1 MDRAESTGIEPESNS
16 SCSTIES
23 AEAAHAVAESAH
35 DAIMRIA
42 AALIQMRAGT
52 KSIGTPTRAVEI
64 DATLHFRYG
73 SAGSAAASAFQIEF
87 RCDGPRICPISK
99 EEYTADHYHAIMR
112 AHELTG
118 LLALYIHCPLCSA
131 KENGSS
137 LASGGYC
144 FVCVL
149 SQEETRYLDQR
160 GAFEKARA
168 RIEKLNA
175 EMRKI
180 TWWCAHCAQS
190 FAERDR
196 PSFECCEMHMRN
208 DEWVCDACRS
218 WNPCEQTEVCLEYS

>member
-1 MDRAESTGIEPESNS
+1 MDRAESIGIEPESNS
-16 SCSTIES
+16 SCNTIES
-23 AEAAHAVAESAH
+23 TESAN

-52 KSIGTPTRAVEI
+52 KSIGTPTRAVET
-64 DATLHFRYG
+64 DAILHFRFG
-73 SAGSAAASAFQIEF
+73 NAGIAAASAFKIEF
-87 RCDGPRICPISK
+87 RCDGPRTCPISK
-99 EEYTADHYHAIMR
+99 EEYHTSDFHAIMR

-160 GAFEKARA
+160 GAFEKAKA
-168 RIEKLNA
+168 RVEKLRA
-175 EMRKI
+175 EMAKI
-180 TWWCAHCAQS
+180 TWRCVKCDVAYTEGS
-190 FAERDR
+190 R
-196 PSFECCEMHMRN
+196 PSECCEMHMRN
-208 DEWVCDACRS
+208 DELTCTECQS
-218 WNPCEQTEVCLEYS
+218 WSPCEEQVCMEYS